1 MDKAYNNSFFFM
13 LKVSITFF
21 VAIYLL
27 LLPCYNVLMTI
38 EQIID
43 IPADHRILFEF
54 LAPTEIPAGPARI
67 ELKVTPVTE
76 KQDIAVQENGSIEK
90 ATPRADRLLGI
101 AAHLGDISLE
111 EIREERLAKYL
122 K

>member
-1 MDKAYNNSFFFM
+1 
-13 LKVSITFF
+13 
-21 VAIYLL
+21 
-27 LLPCYNVLMTI
+27 MTI
-38 EQIID
+38 QQIVD
-43 IPADHRILFEF
+43 IPADHRIFLEF

-76 KQDIAVQENGSIEK
+76 KQGLSVPEKGSIDQ

-101 AAHLGDISLE
+101 ATHLGDISLE